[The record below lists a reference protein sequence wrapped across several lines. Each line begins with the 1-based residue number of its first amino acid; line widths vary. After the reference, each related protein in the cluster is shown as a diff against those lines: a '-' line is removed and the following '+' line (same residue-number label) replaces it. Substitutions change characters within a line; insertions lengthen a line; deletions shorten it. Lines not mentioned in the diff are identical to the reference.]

1 MRRPRRPRVVVVGGG
16 RAAGSLLA
24 SLRQARVQATRTAS
38 RGAVVVGEDV
48 DVVFLAVSDQ
58 AIADV
63 AASLVVSAGAARS
76 PIIAHVAGSLGRDVL
91 GAHVRRGVFHPLAS
105 LDGAT
110 VIPHGC
116 LCACDAD
123 DDDDEALLESLAR
136 RLRLAPVRVRDADRA
151 RYHAAAVI
159 AGNLATG
166 LLQLG
171 VDELLRIGVDED
183 VARHALARLL
193 ASTAARAVAQPLAIA
208 LTGPVARGDVETVS
222 RHLAVLDDD
231 TTRTVYRLLTRVLV
245 ERVRP
250 ASAVGRPWALDGER

>member
-1 MRRPRRPRVVVVGGG
+1 MVVVGGG
-16 RAAGSLLA
+16 RAAGSLLV
-24 SLRQARVQATRTAS
+24 SLRQARVHATVTAS
-38 RGAVVVGEDV
+38 RGEVVIGKDV
-48 DVVFLAVSDQ
+48 DVVFVAVSDQ
-58 AIADV
+58 AIAGV
-63 AASLVVSAGAARS
+63 AASLVQSAGAAR
-76 PIIAHVAGSLGRDVL
+76 PPLVAHVAGSLGRDVL

-105 LDGAT
+105 LDGETA
-110 VIPHGC
+110 IPRGC
-116 LCACDAD
+116 LCACDAA
-123 DDDDEALLESLAR
+123 DDDDEALLESLAK

-171 VDELLRIGVDED
+171 VDELLRIGVAED
-183 VARHALARLL
+183 VARQGLARLL
-193 ASTAARAVAQPLAIA
+193 ASTAARAVAEPLAVA

-231 TTRTVYRLLTRVLV
+231 TTRSVYRLLTRVLV

-250 ASAVGRPWALDGER
+250 AAAAGRSWSLDGER